1 MFRIGHGFDAHR
13 FCDGSGFKIGG
24 VEVPYTKGLEGHSD
38 ADVLIHAI
46 CDACLG
52 SVGESDIGT
61 FFPDSDPDYKDIS
74 SLKLLAEVSNILK
87 EKSFEIIN
95 IDSVVICQKP
105 TLAPYIGSM
114 KEAISAAV
122 KLPKSEI
129 GIKATTTETM
139 GFTGREEGIAATAI
153 VLVKKI

>member
-13 FCDGSGFKIGG
+13 FCDGSGLWIGG
-24 VEVPYTKGLEGHSD
+24 VEIPYTKGLEGHSD

-52 SVGESDIGT
+52 SVGESDIGS
-61 FFPDSDPDYKDIS
+61 FFPDTDPGYKDIS

-87 EKSFEIIN
+87 EKKFEIIN
-95 IDSVVICQKP
+95 IDSVIICQKP
-105 TLAPYIGSM
+105 RLAPYVSSM
-114 KEAISAAV
+114 KEAISAV
-122 KLPKSEI
+122 LKMPESDI
-129 GIKATTTETM
+129 GIKATTTEAM